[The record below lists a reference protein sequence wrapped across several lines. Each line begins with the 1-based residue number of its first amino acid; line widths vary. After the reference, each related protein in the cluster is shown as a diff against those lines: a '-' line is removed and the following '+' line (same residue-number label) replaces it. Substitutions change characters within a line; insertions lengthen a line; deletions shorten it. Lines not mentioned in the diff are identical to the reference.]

1 MIVAAGEFRRLK
13 GGATVAVLIAAMQAA
28 PDRDT
33 DLAPERAPMPV
44 RAAVTL

>member
-13 GGATVAVLIAAMQAA
+13 GVATGAAVIAAMQAA